1 MELSSIAPVVK
12 LGEAWNLVEGLLT
25 LLQTPVCPRAAVGP
39 EICISNRSQSIH

>member
-25 LLQTPVCPRAAVGP
+25 PVCPRAAVGP
-39 EICISNRSQSIH
+39 EICISNRSPLIR